1 MSIRKTKLVDLLLV
15 VKLDPSKLTCERS
28 TGSRSESCQGV
39 IDG

>member
-1 MSIRKTKLVDLLLV
+1 MSISKTTLVLLV